1 MKSFRKLVFGATT
14 SLVALI
20 SAQSVSAVEIEYWQY
35 IFDTRVQAMDTLI
48 ERFQEANP
56 GITVRHSTF
65 PLADYRTRL
74 AAAIPAG
81 QGPDVMQLFYGWLDA
96 YVDEGL
102 VQPLPADV
110 FPPEMIEEEFFPM
123 VAAMK
128 RDGAYM
134 ALPTAVRSLAL
145 FYNKRLMSAAGLES
159 PPETLEEMV
168 EMARAMTV
176 RDGAGN
182 FTQVGITTGMNA
194 QDHHWFR
201 EVLTRQFGAE
211 PYLDNYGTVNYATPE
226 GIAAFEFYTGLELTE
241 GVSQSGFMDEPQA
254 AFRAG
259 RAGMHIDGSFRI
271 GALEGTRGLEWGVAT
286 LPASADGVTANYGS
300 YWINAITNRAQGE
313 RKEAA
318 VKFMEFIVSEEAMQ
332 LWLDV
337 VGELPARPSV
347 ALTEDNLANPVYGP
361 FIEGLETAHTTLF
374 VDETAQ
380 RQVLMDAVQRVLL
393 EGMSPADSLTIA
405 QQTEQEIIDRLRGD

>member
-1 MKSFRKLVFGATT
+1 MKTLKRLVLGA
-14 SLVALI
+14 SASALTLM
-20 SAQSVSAVEIEYWQY
+20 SAQSASAVTIEYWQY
-35 IFDTRVQAMDTLI
+35 IFDTRVQAMNILI
-48 ERFQEANP
+48 ERFEEANP
-56 GITVRHSTF
+56 GITVNHSTF

-102 VQPLPADV
+102 VQPLPTDV
-110 FPPEMIEEEFFPM
+110 FAPEMIEAEFFPM
-123 VAAMK
+123 VQAMK
-128 RDGAYM
+128 RDGVYM

-145 FYNKRLMSAAGLES
+145 FYNRRLMAEAGIDA
-159 PPETLEEMV
+159 PPATLEEMV
-168 EMARAMTV
+168 EAARAMTV

-182 FTQVGITTGMNA
+182 FSQVGITTGMTA

-201 EVLTRQFGAE
+201 EVLTRQHGAE
-211 PYLDNYGTVNYATPE
+211 PYLENYRIVNYATPE
-226 GIAAFEFYTGLELTE
+226 GIAAFEFYTGLELVE

-271 GALEGTRGLEWGVAT
+271 GALQGTRGLDWGVAP
-286 LPASADGVTANYGS
+286 LPSSADGITANYGS
-300 YWINAITNRAQGE
+300 YWVNAITQRAQGE

-318 VKFMEFIVSEEAMQ
+318 VKFMEFIVSEEAMEV
-332 LWLDV
+332 WLDV

-347 ALTEDNLANPVYGP
+347 ALTEENLADPIFGP

-374 VDETAQ
+374 VDESAQ
-380 RQVLMDAVQRVLL
+380 RQVLVDAVQRVLL
-393 EGMSPADSLTIA
+393 QGMSPAESLAIA
-405 QQTEQEIIDRLRGD
+405 QEAEQAIIDRAHAR

>member
-1 MKSFRKLVFGATT
+1 MKSPRKAILGATT
-14 SLVALI
+14 GLATLL
-20 SAQSVSAVEIEYWQY
+20 SAQTLSAVEIEYWQY
-35 IFDTRVQAMDTLI
+35 IFDTRVQAMDILI
-48 ERFQEANP
+48 ERFEEENP
-56 GITVRHSTF
+56 GITVNHSTF

-81 QGPDVMQLFYGWLDA
+81 QGPDVMQLFYGWLDS

-102 VQPLPADV
+102 IQPLPADT
-110 FPPEMIEEEFFPM
+110 FDPDMIGEEFFPM
-123 VAAMK
+123 VGAMM

-145 FYNKRLMSAAGLES
+145 FYNTRLMEAAGLDS
-159 PPETLEEMV
+159 PPETLEEMI
-168 EMARAMTV
+168 EMAREMTI

-182 FTQVGITTGMNA
+182 FSQVGITSGMTA

-201 EVLTRQFGAE
+201 EVLTRQHGAE
-211 PYLDNYGTVNYATPE
+211 PYLDDYRTVNYATPE
-226 GIAAFEFYTGLELTE
+226 GIAAFEFYTGMETEELVT
-241 GVSQSGFMDEPQA
+241 QSGFMDEPQA

-271 GALEGTRGLEWGVAT
+271 GALEGTRGLEWGVAP
-286 LPASADGVTANYGS
+286 LPLSADGVAANYGS
-300 YWINAITNRAQGE
+300 YWVNAITQRAQDE

-361 FIEGLETAHTTLF
+361 FIEGLEGAHTTLF

-380 RQVLMDAVQRVLL
+380 RQVLVDAVQRVLL
-393 EGMSPADSLTIA
+393 QGMSPAESLTMA
-405 QQTEQEIIDRLRGD
+405 QEAEQAIIDRAQGN